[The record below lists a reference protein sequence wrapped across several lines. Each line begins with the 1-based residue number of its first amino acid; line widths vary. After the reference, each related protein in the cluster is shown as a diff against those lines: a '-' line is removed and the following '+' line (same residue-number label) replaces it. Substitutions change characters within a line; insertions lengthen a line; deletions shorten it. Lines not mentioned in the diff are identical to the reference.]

1 MINLL
6 QRSLDR
12 RRVVAGGLAAGAS
25 LAFNPFR
32 GGVSAQEEVELPADA
47 SDMDAL
53 IAGAQKE
60 NKIVS
65 YGMPREWAN
74 LGEMWDTFQE
84 KYSIETW
91 EDTDMGSATEIAKF
105 LAEKLSLIHI

>member
-6 QRSLDR
+6 QQALDR
-12 RRVVAGGLAAGAS
+12 RRLLVSGAAAGTAMALES
-25 LAFNPFR
+25 FLAR
-32 GGVSAQEEVELPADA
+32 AGAQETEDLPADA
-47 SDMDAL
+47 SGMDAL

-74 LGEMWDTFQE
+74 LGEMWDTYKA
-84 KYSIETW
+84 KY
-91 EDTDMGSATEIAKF
+91 EIA
-105 LAEKLSLIHI
+105 S